1 MKIRSHSAGQFD
13 SFFLCSF
20 CNFISGGIHDHTWMI
35 VIFLHHIFKVLLP
48 PFIQISCIVI
58 FCLMNIPDIYIFVH
72 HQHSL
77 TVTGIQH
84 VFGTRIMRR
93 TDCIIAILF
102 EDTDSSFFRFRISAG
117 SKHTIIMMYA
127 GSSEDFPLTVD
138 RKTFFRIPFKKSDSK
153 CFLYNIFSKCCTQS
167 IKIRM
172 ITVPELCVRN
182 FHTENRRVSG
192 IFNLLCKNTILF
204 IQDLCFHPAQAGSF
218 YFYLDHC
225 RCIADRMDLDSI
237 YRNVLL
243 ITCPE
248 IYRAVDSCSGI
259 PAAVWLVRIPCDHAD
274 FILCFVFQKS
284 FRIYIEICITI
295 WSVCGFLSINI
306 DFCIMINT
314 FKLNENFFAAVL

>member
-77 TVTGIQH
+77 TVAGIQH

-93 TDCIIAILF
+93 TNRIITILF
-102 EDTDSSFFRFRISAG
+102 EDTDSSFFRFRICAG

-153 CFLYNIFSKCCTQS
+153 VFLYNIFSKCRTQS

-172 ITVPELCVRN
+172 FTVPEFCVRN
-182 FHTENRRVSG
+182 FH
-192 IFNLLCKNTILF
+192 
-204 IQDLCFHPAQAGSF
+204 A
-218 YFYLDHC
+218 
-225 RCIADRMDLDSI
+225 
-237 YRNVLL
+237 
-243 ITCPE
+243 
-248 IYRAVDSCSGI
+248 
-259 PAAVWLVRIPCDHAD
+259 
-274 FILCFVFQKS
+274 
-284 FRIYIEICITI
+284 
-295 WSVCGFLSINI
+295 
-306 DFCIMINT
+306 
-314 FKLNENFFAAVL
+314 

>member
-1 MKIRSHSAGQFD
+1 
-13 SFFLCSF
+13 
-20 CNFISGGIHDHTWMI
+20 
-35 VIFLHHIFKVLLP
+35 
-48 PFIQISCIVI
+48 
-58 FCLMNIPDIYIFVH
+58 MNIPDIYIFVH

-102 EDTDSSFFRFRISAG
+102 ENTDSLVLPLPDKCRPPVHRYHDVRRLPLRIS
-117 SKHTIIMMYA
+117 
-127 GSSEDFPLTVD
+127 PLAVD
-138 RKTFFRIPFKKSDSK
+138 RKTFSGFHSRSRIPNVS
-153 CFLYNIFSKCCTQS
+153 LYDILSKCCTQS

-204 IQDLCFHPAQAGSF
+204 IQDPLLSPCPAGSF

-248 IYRAVDSCSGI
+248 VHRTVDSCSGI
-259 PAAVWLVRIPCDHAD
+259 PAAVWLVRNSVRSRGFHSVLRISE
-274 FILCFVFQKS
+274 ILPYLHRNLYNHMVCMRLS
-284 FRIYIEICITI
+284 FPLI
-295 WSVCGFLSINI
+295 
-306 DFCIMINT
+306 
-314 FKLNENFFAAVL
+314 